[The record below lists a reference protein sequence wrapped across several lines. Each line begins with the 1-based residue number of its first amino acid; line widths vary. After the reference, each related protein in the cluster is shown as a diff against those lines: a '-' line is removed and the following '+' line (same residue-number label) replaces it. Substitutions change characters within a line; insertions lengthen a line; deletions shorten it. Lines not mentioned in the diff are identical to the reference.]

1 MMLLSAAC
9 TAAEEPDSTV
19 KVAHVSARPSGA
31 IGATLS
37 VVDTD
42 GNPVEIVEKGGSS
55 GGDESKVTVETR
67 TGDGEWV
74 VATNVSLGNGPPLL
88 DVMIVADN
96 SGSARDELT
105 DVKDALHHFA
115 GIVLGRAHPDRMGI
129 VRVSTIAE
137 VVADPSADE
146 APIAAAIDD
155 MFVSNGW
162 TALWDGVRLGRDT
175 LAISQTDPT
184 PNGQCYPARV
194 PSVVVYTDGAENNS
208 ADEHDT
214 SYAGDGIDTTFD
226 DLTQLQID
234 GTRVSIYTVAISDDA
249 DSDSLEALAEATG
262 GRHVDIQNH
271 GQLVG
276 ALHSAAAQLD
286 GLTPF
291 CFTPAACSDTEA
303 RITVKQGNT
312 VHTRTVT
319 IASTCE

>member
-9 TAAEEPDSTV
+9 SATDEPDGAV
-19 KVAHVSARPSGA
+19 KVAHVSPRPSGA

-37 VVDTD
+37 FVDAD
-42 GNPVEIVEKGGSS
+42 GNPVEIVEKGGSA
-55 GGDESKVTVETR
+55 GGTVTVETR
-67 TGDGEWV
+67 TGDGPWV
-74 VATNVSLGNGPPLL
+74 TATNVSLGNGPPLL

-96 SGSARDELT
+96 SGSAREELD

-115 GIVLGRAHPDRMGI
+115 GLVLGRVHPDRMGI
-129 VRVSTIAE
+129 VRVSTVAE
-137 VVADPSADE
+137 VVADPSAVAE
-146 APIAAAIDD
+146 PIDAAIDA

-175 LAISQTDPT
+175 LAISQTDTTPT
-184 PNGQCYPARV
+184 GQCYPARV
-194 PSVVVYTDGAENNS
+194 PSVVVYTDGEENNS
-208 ADEHDT
+208 ADEHET

-226 DLTQLQID
+226 DLTALEID

-249 DSDSLEALAEATG
+249 DRDSLAALADATG
-262 GRHVDIQNH
+262 GRHVDIANH

-276 ALHSAAAQLD
+276 ALHGAAAQLD